1 MTGRVR
7 KGIILA
13 GGSGTRLHPLTDVTS
28 KQLLHVYDKPIIYYP
43 LTTLIQ
49 AGIDDILIISTPRDL
64 PSIERLLGDGA
75 RLGIRLHYAEQPR
88 PEGIAQAFLIGEEF
102 ISGQPVTLI
111 LGDNLFYGDLEGFRE
126 ALSAGSGAAIFGYP
140 VANPSRYGVAEVD
153 AQGAVL
159 SIEEKPSEP
168 RSNLA
173 VAGLYVYDG
182 QVCELARE
190 LRPSARGELEI
201 TDLNQAYLRLGR
213 LRLYR
218 LSRGTAWL
226 DTGTFESLLAA
237 SMFVGT
243 IEQRQSVRIGC
254 PEEAALR
261 AGFVSPET
269 MMQALADAPASAYT
283 TYIRMV
289 CEEIASGI

>member
-1 MTGRVR
+1 MAYRRSWPGRSATKR
-7 KGIILA
+7 
-13 GGSGTRLHPLTDVTS
+13 
-28 KQLLHVYDKPIIYYP
+28 
-43 LTTLIQ
+43 
-49 AGIDDILIISTPRDL
+49 
-64 PSIERLLGDGA
+64 
-75 RLGIRLHYAEQPR
+75 IRLRRDA

>member
-28 KQLLHVYDKPIIYYP
+28 KQLLPVYDKPIIYYP

-102 ISGQPVTLI
+102 VSEQPVTLI
-111 LGDNLFYGDLEGFRE
+111 LGDNLFYGDLDGFRE
-126 ALSAGSGAAIFGYP
+126 ALSVGSGAAIFGYP

-153 AQGAVL
+153 AQGVVL
-159 SIEEKPSEP
+159 SIEEKPTEP
-168 RSNLA
+168 KSNLA

-182 QVCELARE
+182 KVCELARE

-237 SMFVGT
+237 SLFVGT
-243 IEQRQSVRIGC
+243 IEQRQSMRIGC

-261 AGFVSPET
+261 AGFVSPEA

-289 CEEIASGI
+289 CEEIASGL

>member
-28 KQLLHVYDKPIIYYP
+28 KQLLPVYDKPIIYYP

-75 RLGIRLHYAEQPR
+75 RLGIRLHYTEQPR

-173 VAGLYVYDG
+173 VAGLYVYDE

-269 MMQALADAPASAYT
+269 MMQALTDAPASAYT

-289 CEEIASGI
+289 CEEIASGV

>member
-1 MTGRVR
+1 MTSRVR

-13 GGSGTRLHPLTDVTS
+13 GGSGTRLHPLTEVTS
-28 KQLLHVYDKPIIYYP
+28 KQLLPVYDKPIIYYP

-49 AGIDDILIISTPRDL
+49 AGIGDILVISTPRDL
-64 PSIERLLGDGA
+64 PSIERLLGDGS
-75 RLGIRLHYAEQPR
+75 RLGIRLQYAEQPR
-88 PEGIAQAFLIGEEF
+88 PEGIAQSFLIGEEF
-102 ISGQPVTLI
+102 IAGAQVALI

-126 ALSAGSGAAIFGYP
+126 ALDLERGAAIFGYP
-140 VANPSRYGVAEVD
+140 VANPQRYGVAEVD
-153 AQGAVL
+153 GQGNVL
-159 SIEEKPSEP
+159 SIEEKPAQP
-168 RSNLA
+168 KSNLA

-182 QVCELARE
+182 QVCDLARG

-201 TDLNQAYLRLGR
+201 TDLNLAYLRQGA

-237 SMFVGT
+237 SQFVGT

-261 AGFVSPET
+261 AGFVSPAE
-269 MMQALADAPASAYT
+269 MARALAGAPESAYT

-289 CEEIASGI
+289 CEEVEGGR

>member
-28 KQLLHVYDKPIIYYP
+28 KQLLPVYDKPIIYYP

-75 RLGIRLHYAEQPR
+75 RLGIRLHYTEQPR

-173 VAGLYVYDG
+173 VAGLYVYDE

-289 CEEIASGI
+289 CEEIASGV

>member
-1 MTGRVR
+1 M
-7 KGIILA
+7 
-13 GGSGTRLHPLTDVTS
+13 
-28 KQLLHVYDKPIIYYP
+28 
-43 LTTLIQ
+43 
-49 AGIDDILIISTPRDL
+49 
-64 PSIERLLGDGA
+64 
-75 RLGIRLHYAEQPR
+75 
-88 PEGIAQAFLIGEEF
+88 
-102 ISGQPVTLI
+102 
-111 LGDNLFYGDLEGFRE
+111 
-126 ALSAGSGAAIFGYP
+126 
-140 VANPSRYGVAEVD
+140 
-153 AQGAVL
+153 
-159 SIEEKPSEP
+159 
-168 RSNLA
+168 
-173 VAGLYVYDG
+173 
-182 QVCELARE
+182 CELARE